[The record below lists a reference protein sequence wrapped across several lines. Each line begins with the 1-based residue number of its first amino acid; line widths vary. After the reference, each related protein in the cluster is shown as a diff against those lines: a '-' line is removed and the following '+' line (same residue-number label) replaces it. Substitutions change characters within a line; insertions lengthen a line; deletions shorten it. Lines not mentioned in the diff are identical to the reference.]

1 MNKSHD
7 PAQPV
12 PKSYLHSFVI
22 RSTLIFACGALL
34 TATALYL
41 APREQGLSYGDN
53 FRIIAG
59 LDRALVTKS
68 LALSSFAL
76 LLILAVIV
84 IISIAYSHRV
94 AGPLHKLGMHTRKI
108 ASGDL
113 SEPVRLRS
121 DDVIQELAADLNQL
135 SGRYRDVLTQLR
147 VKTRELSTI
156 MDKAEIQGQKAGAVP
171 AAEIAERIDE
181 IRELL
186 NRIKL

>member
-1 MNKSHD
+1 MNTSRD
-7 PAQPV
+7 PAQAV

-53 FRIIAG
+53 FRIIAE
-59 LDRALVTKS
+59 LDRALVAKS

-76 LLILAVIV
+76 LLILALIV

-94 AGPLHKLGMHTRKI
+94 AGPLHKLGMQTRKI

-113 SEPVRLRS
+113 SDPVQLRRS
-121 DDVIQELAADLNQL
+121 DVIQELAADLNDL
-135 SGRYRDVLTQLR
+135 SGRYRDVLTQVR
-147 VKTRELSTI
+147 IKSRELSTI
-156 MDKAEIQGQKAGAVP
+156 MDNAEKQDRNAGTVP
-171 AAEIAERIDE
+171 TNEIAERIDE

>member
-1 MNKSHD
+1 MNTPND
-7 PAQPV
+7 PVQAV
-12 PKSYLHSFVI
+12 PKSYLNSFVI

-41 APREQGLSYGDN
+41 VPQEQGLSYQDN
-53 FRIIAG
+53 FRIIAELNRG
-59 LDRALVTKS
+59 LVAKS
-68 LALSSFAL
+68 LVLSSFAL
-76 LLILAVIV
+76 LLIIAVII
-84 IISIAYSHRV
+84 IISIVYSHRV

-121 DDVIQELAADLNQL
+121 DDVIQELAADLNNL
-135 SGRYRDVLTQLR
+135 SGRYRDLLSNMR
-147 VKTRELSTI
+147 VKTAELSTI
-156 MDKAEIQGQKAGAVP
+156 LDNTEKQGQNTGTIP
-171 AAEIAERIDE
+171 TDEIAERIDE

>member
-1 MNKSHD
+1 MNKTHD
-7 PAQPV
+7 PAQAV
-12 PKSYLHSFVI
+12 PKSYLNSFVI

-41 APREQGLSYGDN
+41 TPREQGLSYGDN
-53 FRIIAG
+53 FRIIAE
-59 LDRALVTKS
+59 LDRVLVAKS
-68 LALSSFAL
+68 LVLSSFAL

-113 SEPVRLRS
+113 SEQVRLRS
-121 DDVIQELAADLNQL
+121 TDVIQELAADLNDL
-135 SGRYRDVLTQLR
+135 SGRYRDVLTQAR
-147 VKTRELSTI
+147 IKTRELSTI
-156 MDKAEIQGQKAGAVP
+156 MDNAEKEGRNAGTVP
-171 AAEIAERIDE
+171 TDEIAERIDE

>member
-1 MNKSHD
+1 MNTSNN
-7 PAQPV
+7 PSQAV
-12 PKSYLHSFVI
+12 PKSYLNSFVI

-41 APREQGLSYGDN
+41 APRDQGLSYADN
-53 FRIIAG
+53 FRIIAELNRG
-59 LDRALVTKS
+59 LVTKS
-68 LALSSFAL
+68 LALSFFAL

-108 ASGDL
+108 ASGEL
-113 SEPVRLRS
+113 SEPVQLRS
-121 DDVIQELAADLNQL
+121 GDVIQQLAADLNDL
-135 SGRYRDVLTQLR
+135 SGRYRDVLVEVR
-147 VKTRELSTI
+147 AKTRELSSI
-156 MDKAEIQGQKAGAVP
+156 MDSAEKQGQGSGPVP
-171 AAEIAERIDE
+171 TNEIAERIDE